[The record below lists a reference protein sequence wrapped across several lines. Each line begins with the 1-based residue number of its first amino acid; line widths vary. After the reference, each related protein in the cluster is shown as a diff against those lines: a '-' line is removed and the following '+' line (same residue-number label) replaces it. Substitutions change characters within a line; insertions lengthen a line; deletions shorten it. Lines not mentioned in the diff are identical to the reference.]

1 MKIKA
6 KVINPRSD
14 YYGAS
19 VMLDEA
25 EWASEKWLVGVTM
38 EGRELMLLRRSLKIL

>member
-25 EWASEKWLVGVTM
+25 DWASEKWLVGVTM
-38 EGRELMLLRRSLKIL
+38 AGHELMLLRSSLEVI